1 MWHSV
6 ADGGSRI
13 EVDEE
18 SHRLT
23 KKERDPHCQGL
34 WLKERQKLNREDST
48 SCLRTLKLTDTLEA
62 AQDVQHLHRMEKR
75 QSHITTNAERKLER
89 SLREP

>member
-13 EVDEE
+13 EE
-18 SHRLT
+18 SKLT
-23 KKERDPHCQGL
+23 KKERDPHWQEL
-34 WLKERQKLNREDST
+34 WLKEHQKLNPEDST
-48 SCLRTLKLTDTLEA
+48 SCLRTLKPADTLEA
-62 AQDVQHLHRMEKR
+62 AQAM
-75 QSHITTNAERKLER
+75 NAEKESER